1 MGVGTDSDLRVM
13 EIIALAACQ
22 ALMDKLDPD
31 DPDQLLLINR
41 LDEVCIMVQSDLEG
55 HSS

>member
-1 MGVGTDSDLRVM
+1 MGGGTDLRTTQ
-13 EIIALAACQ
+13 IIALAACQ
-22 ALMDKLDPD
+22 TLMDKLDPD